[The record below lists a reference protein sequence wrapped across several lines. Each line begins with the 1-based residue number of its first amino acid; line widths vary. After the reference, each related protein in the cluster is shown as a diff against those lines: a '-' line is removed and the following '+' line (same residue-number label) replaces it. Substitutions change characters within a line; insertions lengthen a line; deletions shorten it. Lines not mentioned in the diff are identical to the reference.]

1 MKRFFKEYQRVA
13 RVCIERCELE
23 HRLEEETLAV
33 KGNAGGGDDNI
44 AMAKDYLE
52 KQSTKLDVIR
62 KHKEA
67 IAKSLELKTEQER
80 KKKQALRELVSEL
93 AAFKEKEASQKQ
105 VVEIIHQAL
114 GQLDQLRAM
123 WERVGDF
130 FSEMGRVLDR
140 IALAEVTKFVET
152 GERVLDKKADSRGE
166 WILSRA
172 YRRQLASSGQ
182 AAARTTVMLQL
193 MTEAFCNISERHL
206 KPMTEEFS
214 TYLALHGPREL
225 EAARAS
231 LDRRAEEANGEI
243 ACIVGSSRDTF
254 LRRMRELGI
263 VERSGADE
271 GSRPAIE

>member
-1 MKRFFKEYQRVA
+1 M
-13 RVCIERCELE
+13 CIERCELE
-23 HRLEEETLAV
+23 QKLEEETLAV

-52 KQSTKLDVIR
+52 KQSTKLDVIM

-152 GERVLDKKADSRGE
+152 GERVMDKKADSRGE

-243 ACIVGSSRDTF
+243 AGIVGSSRDIF

-263 VERSGADE
+263 VGRSGAEE